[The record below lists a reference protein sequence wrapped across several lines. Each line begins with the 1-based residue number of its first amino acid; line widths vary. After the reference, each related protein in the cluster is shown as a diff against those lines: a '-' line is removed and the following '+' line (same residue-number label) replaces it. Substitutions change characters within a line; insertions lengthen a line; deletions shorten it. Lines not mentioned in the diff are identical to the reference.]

1 MVELTE
7 INDDET
13 ATFQQPQVVPAEP
26 LNTSEKDLFPV
37 SKNNETEDDDS
48 DDSEFEDD
56 FDESE
61 TLLDRIVALK
71 EIIPPKQR
79 QCIVDSYQSTSSF
92 VKTIF
97 SKGGN
102 LTWALTTSAL
112 LLGVPL
118 SLSILS
124 EQQLIEMEKTFDL
137 QKGADDLL
145 GQGNDTQSSSNSAAA
160 AI

>member
-7 INDDET
+7 INDDENVPV
-13 ATFQQPQVVPAEP
+13 QEPQVVPAEP
-26 LNTSEKDLFPV
+26 VNTEEKDLFPV
-37 SKNNETEDDDS
+37 SKKDESDESDDS
-48 DDSEFEDD
+48 DFDDD
-56 FDESE
+56 FDENE
-61 TLLDRIVALK
+61 TLLDRVIALK

-79 QCIVDSYQSTSSF
+79 QCIVESYNSTTSF
-92 VKTIF
+92 VKTVF
-97 SKGGN
+97 AKGGS

-137 QKGADDLL
+137 QKGANDLL
-145 GQGNDTQSSSNSAAA
+145 GQTEEAKVADATV
-160 AI
+160 